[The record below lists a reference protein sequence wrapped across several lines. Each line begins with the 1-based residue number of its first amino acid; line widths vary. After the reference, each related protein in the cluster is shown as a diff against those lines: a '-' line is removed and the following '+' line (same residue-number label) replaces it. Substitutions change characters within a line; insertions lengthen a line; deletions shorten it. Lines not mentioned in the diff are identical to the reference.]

1 MCALQ
6 AWFHCRK
13 DRRGIFYNERKKKAN
28 PLKRITEYSSLPQN
42 KKNWLKEISQVDHFF
57 LDEISVQFE
66 MRKARLGKVCSK
78 INQDRRGFPCVK
90 EPSKVKGRFRVF
102 QHINL
107 FCSIDK
113 LLFFLIIWV
122 YLEFPQKWKQIISG
136 NIRSRLKLN
145 CSIWWKKGGQI
156 KHPLDWNWK

>member
-66 MRKARLGKVCSK
+66 MWKARLGKVCSK
-78 INQDRRGFPCVK
+78 INQDRWWFPCVK
-90 EPSKVKGRFRVF
+90 EHSKVNGRFRVF
-102 QHINL
+102 QHINFL
-107 FCSIDK
+107 FNWQIIVFLHHMGLLGISPKVKTNYFWEYQIKVETK
-113 LLFFLIIWV
+113 LL
-122 YLEFPQKWKQIISG
+122 YLA
-136 NIRSRLKLN
+136 
-145 CSIWWKKGGQI
+145 KKGGRI